1 MKLVSTVDFWT
12 QDYVIPEL
20 KNIRGIHLTQ
30 SLCIVTLAN
39 EIRICTMN
47 SLKTIKVLLP
57 S

>member
-1 MKLVSTVDFWT
+1 MKLVSTVDFWN
-12 QDYVIPEL
+12 QDYVIPEM

-47 SLKTIKVLLP
+47 SLKTIKVLFP
-57 S
+57 G